1 MTIKIIKELG
11 LGLTRLGLGIRL
23 LSTVDTTANAF
34 PATGT
39 FPSVMISVSIAKTN
53 AKRIHAASMPFVLI
67 QKVTLIAAVQT
78 DTMAMALTATISMNV

>member
-1 MTIKIIKELG
+1 M
-11 LGLTRLGLGIRL
+11 
-23 LSTVDTTANAF
+23 STVDTTVNAF

-39 FPSVMISVSIAKTN
+39 FPSVMISVSIAKTKTN

-78 DTMAMALTATISMNV
+78 DTMAMALTATIS